1 MDSLATLHTALDAA
15 FSKLNESTSSET
27 GFSNSSVQDASLEIT
42 DRATWAEVVCG
53 QEKDHR
59 TGTDVQV
66 TSHYTHDGH
75 DKTTYQ
81 KHQQLDH
88 NGQRRHPS
96 ENKCKQEVEGNNEA
110 WQTVVG
116 KHHHLN
122 SHQESCAS
130 AKQYH
135 KVSKEQCQKFKRHL
149 DEQEYAEQVGSS
161 INVNPTQE
169 ELENLSA
176 ACARLWELDL
186 NRLSPGR
193 DYVINCGEGK
203 KIYEKEDMA
212 ENSLFHHVRRDV
224 FDRPTYARFF
234 SLLDNYNASEEQPEN
249 ITGEERQEEIAFIEE
264 ISRTAPILYTFRYLV
279 EKREVLPG
287 FQEFKQQL
295 KSLWFGMHARG
306 THSTSCAFE
315 HVFVG
320 EVKNKS
326 EKQVSGFHNW
336 IKVAAFLNHQ

>member
-135 KVSKEQCQKFKRHL
+135 KPDGHTQLISVQFLWNGILKPLSSTFIGVSPEFELALYTLCFYAG
-149 DEQEYAEQVGSS
+149 QEDNFVQVGPYS
-161 INVNPTQE
+161 VNIK
-169 ELENLSA
+169 
-176 ACARLWELDL
+176 CYRY
-186 NRLSPGR
+186 GR
-193 DYVINCGEGK
+193 D
-203 KIYEKEDMA
+203 KIGSAFPIAED
-212 ENSLFHHVRRDV
+212 
-224 FDRPTYARFF
+224 
-234 SLLDNYNASEEQPEN
+234 
-249 ITGEERQEEIAFIEE
+249 
-264 ISRTAPILYTFRYLV
+264 
-279 EKREVLPG
+279 
-287 FQEFKQQL
+287 
-295 KSLWFGMHARG
+295 
-306 THSTSCAFE
+306 
-315 HVFVG
+315 
-320 EVKNKS
+320 
-326 EKQVSGFHNW
+326 
-336 IKVAAFLNHQ
+336 